1 MKTILVP
8 TNFSEISLNAT
19 RFACEYSKEIDA
31 KIILF
36 HAYRRPFLFSSL
48 PMLFQHDLE
57 RVRLEQFNKKT
68 CQLFR
73 NDFCSVKVEPILCS
87 GSVADGVEKIVNKK
101 NVDYIMMG
109 VSHSNDLSKLLFG
122 STVYDVVQKVNLP
135 VFVIPKT
142 AQFKQMKKCV
152 FAHNYLETPSKNVI
166 ESISKFCS
174 KFNSEL
180 TIYGKSFSKQ
190 ADFSI
195 QNSLLDLDFAKAGL
209 QHVEHVMSFSNHQHQ
224 IKEINAF
231 VDFIKS
237 DCLMM
242 MLNSSKSFSK
252 IFQKDFSTL
261 MNKYTHLPLM
271 VMQNQSPSF

>member
-1 MKTILVP
+1 VP

-19 RFACEYSKEIDA
+19 RFACEYSREIDA

-48 PMLFQHDLE
+48 PMLFHHELE
-57 RVRLEQFNKKT
+57 RVRLEQVNKKT

-73 NDFCSVKVEPILCS
+73 NEFRSVKVEPIVYA
-87 GSVADGVEKIVNKK
+87 GKITDGIEKIMDKK

-109 VSHSNDLSKLLFG
+109 VSNSNEFSKFLFG
-122 STVYDVVQKVNLP
+122 STVYDIVQKVNLP

-142 AQFKQMKKCV
+142 AKFKQMKKCV
-152 FAHNYLETPSKNVI
+152 FAHNYLEKPSEYVI
-166 ESISKFCS
+166 EAITKFCS
-174 KFNSEL
+174 KFNAEL
-180 TIYGKSFSKQ
+180 TIYGNSFNKL
-190 ADFSI
+190 ADCTT
-195 QNSLLDLDFAKAGL
+195 QNSMLDLDFAKAGL
-209 QHVEHVMSFSNHQHQ
+209 HQVNHVMSFSDHQHQ
-224 IKEINAF
+224 IKDINTF

-252 IFQKDFSTL
+252 IFQKDFYAL

-271 VMQNQSPSF
+271 VMQNQASSF